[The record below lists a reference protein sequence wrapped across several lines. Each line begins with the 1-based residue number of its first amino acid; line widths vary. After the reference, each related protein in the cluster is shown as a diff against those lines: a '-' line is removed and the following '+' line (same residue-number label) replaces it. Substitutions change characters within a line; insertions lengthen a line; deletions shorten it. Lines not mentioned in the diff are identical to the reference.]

1 MRGAPTACW
10 FLMAAVLLGACL
22 PGVAAKDVTLTGRA
36 MGTVWTAKIDR
47 TGLVAGVD
55 ESLVSRRISERL
67 EQLEQIFSTYRPD
80 SELARFNR
88 YAGRDWFPVAP
99 EHAQVALESR
109 RISALTA
116 GAFDVTV
123 LPLVELWGFGAQGG
137 AGRIPPAVEVA
148 RARARVDWR
157 RVELQENP
165 PALRKARG
173 DVAADFSS
181 LAKGFAAD
189 EVGRLLVRL
198 GFTRHLVQVGGDVK
212 ASGEGWPVAVE
223 RPLEAA
229 REIEA
234 VVTLSGD
241 ALSTS
246 GDYRNYFRAGGRR
259 YGHILDPRSGEPVQH
274 ALAAVSVIDPS
285 CARSSALATALFVLG
300 PDAGWRLAERERIAA
315 LFVVRAG
322 DGFVR
327 RMTPEFS
334 RRLRRPEPG
343 SGS

>member
-1 MRGAPTACW
+1 MVGV
-10 FLMAAVLLGACL
+10 FLGAGV

-36 MGTVWTAKIDR
+36 MGTVWTAKIDLS
-47 TGLVAGVD
+47 GGDAGMD
-55 ESLVSRRISERL
+55 EGVVSRRISERL

-80 SELARFNR
+80 SELTRFNR
-88 YAGRDWFPVAP
+88 HAGRDWFPVAP
-99 EHAQVALESR
+99 EHAHVAAESR

-123 LPLVELWGFGAQGG
+123 LPLVELWGFGATGG
-137 AGRIPPAVEVA
+137 AGRIPSAGEIA

-157 RVELQENP
+157 HVEVQESP
-165 PALRKARG
+165 PALRKVRG
-173 DVAADFSS
+173 DMAADFSS

-189 EVGRLLVRL
+189 DVGRLLVRL

-212 ASGEGWPVAVE
+212 TTGEGWPVAVE
-223 RPLEAA
+223 RPLDDA
-229 REIEA
+229 REVEA
-234 VVTLSGD
+234 VVMLSGD

-246 GDYRNYFRAGGRR
+246 GDYRNFFRAGGRR
-259 YGHILDPRSGEPVQH
+259 YGHIVDPRTGEPVAH

-300 PDAGWRLAERERIAA
+300 PDEGWRLAERERIAA

-327 RMTPEFS
+327 RMTPEFG
-334 RRLRRPEPG
+334 RRLRDRGAG
-343 SGS
+343 S